1 MPIPGKKFEVR
12 LVEWFFETNPCMP
25 CARFATESIC
35 LMVLPGDLPSTH
47 GFACRVMRQEH
58 RPETGGSALLSWKG
72 KSPNALCLAYRRS
85 TACPRDLFGQGIGDV
100 IPVPQLSGGSSSKNS
115 EFCRSGNKLDLTVS
129 LLCGVGMTPKAVSTR
144 VTEFHFASS
153 EAVCNAF
160 SGSSE
165 PIHINNQLPRERFVE
180 VVPIALVN
188 LLAG

>member
-12 LVEWFFETNPCMP
+12 LVEWFFETNHCMP

-72 KSPNALCLAYRRS
+72 KSPNALCLADRRS

-100 IPVPQLSGGSSSKNS
+100 IPVPLLNGGSSSKNS

-153 EAVCNAF
+153 EGLCC
-160 SGSSE
+160 
-165 PIHINNQLPRERFVE
+165 INRP
-180 VVPIALVN
+180 
-188 LLAG
+188 